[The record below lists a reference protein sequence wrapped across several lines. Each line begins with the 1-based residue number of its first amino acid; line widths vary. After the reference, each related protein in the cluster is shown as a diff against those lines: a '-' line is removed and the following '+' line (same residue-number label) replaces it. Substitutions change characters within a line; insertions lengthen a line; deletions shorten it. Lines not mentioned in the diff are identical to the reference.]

1 MNFISYNNPI
11 EFDCIDF
18 KSNLIGIN
26 HNGYF
31 ITYSWD
37 GGATY
42 RMDYDCLVGAYVDSN
57 HNIKLTYKPEYSD
70 ADIDDNTLSALEYNR
85 EFVIEHIVHQIYIN
99 EMKYRKED

>member
-26 HNGYF
+26 YNDYF
-31 ITYSWD
+31 IAYSWD

-42 RMDYDCLVGAYVDSN
+42 RMDYDDLVGAYVDSN
-57 HNIKLTYKPEYSD
+57 HNIKLVFNPEHS
-70 ADIDDNTLSALEYNR
+70 DDNITLLNFHEEYVV
-85 EFVIEHIVHQIYIN
+85 EWIAEQIYLD
-99 EMKYRKED
+99 KEKGDE

>member
-26 HNGYF
+26 HNDYF

-42 RMDYDCLVGAYVDSN
+42 RMDYDDLVGAYVDSN
-57 HNIKLTYKPEYSD
+57 HNIKLVFNPEHSD
-70 ADIDDNTLSALEYNR
+70 DVDDNTLSVLEYNR
-85 EFVIEHIVHQIYIN
+85 EFIIEHIVQQTYN
-99 EMKYRKED
+99 REMENRKED

>member
-31 ITYSWD
+31 IAYFWD

-42 RMDYDCLVGAYVDSN
+42 RMDYV
-57 HNIKLTYKPEYSD
+57 
-70 ADIDDNTLSALEYNR
+70 LEDL
-85 EFVIEHIVHQIYIN
+85 I
-99 EMKYRKED
+99 